1 MFATP
6 KSLQKRTGKSD
17 VDRATYLQQL
27 LEEYNNLSTQ
37 EEKRLQILA
46 NFGNFAYDP
55 INYEYFR
62 RFNIID
68 IFLNILNKF
77 YKEDTISS
85 LQFITE
91 INFSTGA
98 ICNLSVDLKN
108 KEYLLRNNLVKLLL
122 NCLLKIEL
130 NSAEEET
137 IILNVMMTLMFV
149 FDETTNDD
157 ILCPSTIAKIYEL
170 ANSNVK
176 QLANIANVF
185 IQDYY
190 LKNT

>member
-85 LQFITE
+85 LQSITE